1 MNKKTVKDVDVR
13 NKRVIVRVDFNV
25 PLDENL
31 NITDDSR
38 IKGALPTIKYLMDND
53 AKAILMSHLG
63 RPKGKVREEMR
74 LTPVAKRLSEL
85 LGKAVKKLDDC
96 VGDEV
101 ARAVS
106 KMKPKDVILL
116 ENLRFHPEE
125 EKNDPEFAKQLA
137 SLAEIFVNDAFG
149 TCHRAHASTE
159 GITKYL
165 PSAAGF
171 LVGKEIEYFE
181 KATKNPDKPYVAIL
195 GGAKVSD
202 KIDVITN
209 LLNKV
214 DAILIGGA
222 MAYTFLKSEGVNIG
236 NSKLE
241 SDKIDLAKEILA
253 NAKSKN
259 VRIMLPEDHIVADK
273 IDANAKAEAV
283 AGKEIPDGKI
293 GLDIGPKTVKEFEA
307 VLKGA
312 RTVIWNGPVGFFELK
327 PFSKGTEE
335 LARFLASS
343 GATTIIGGGDTAA
356 AINELGLGA
365 KMSHISTGGGASLE
379 YLEGKTLP
387 GIAALNDEG
396 ENHA

>member
-1 MNKKTVKDVDVR
+1 MEKKTVKDIEVK

-25 PLDENL
+25 PLDDKL

-38 IKGALPTIKYLMDND
+38 IKGALPTIQYLIDND
-53 AKAILMSHLG
+53 AKVILMSHLG
-63 RPKGKVREEMR
+63 RPKGRVKDELSLM
-74 LTPVAKRLSEL
+74 PVAKRLGEL
-85 LGKAVKKLDDC
+85 LGKDVKKLDDC
-96 VGDEV
+96 IGDEV
-101 ARAVS
+101 AKAIS
-106 KMKPKDVILL
+106 EMKPKDVVLF

-125 EKNDPEFAKQLA
+125 EENDPEFAKKLA
-137 SLAEIFVNDAFG
+137 SFADVYVNDAFG

-165 PSAAGF
+165 PSVAGF
-171 LVGKEIEYFE
+171 LVSKEIEYFE

-209 LLNKV
+209 LIDKV
-214 DAILIGGA
+214 EAILIGGA
-222 MAYTFLKSEGVNIG
+222 MAYTFLKSEGVDIG

-241 SDKIDLAKEILA
+241 SDKVDLAKDILR

-259 VRIMLPEDHIVADK
+259 VRIILPEDHIVADK
-273 IDANAKAEAV
+273 IDASAKAETV
-283 AGKEIPDGKI
+283 GSREIPDGKI
-293 GLDIGPKTVKEFEA
+293 GLDIGPKTLKEFEN

-312 RTVIWNGPVGFFELK
+312 KTVVWNGPVGFFELK

-335 LARFLASS
+335 LAKFLADS
-343 GATTIIGGGDTAA
+343 GVTTIIGGGDTAA
-356 AINELGLGA
+356 AINELGLGE

-387 GIAALNDEG
+387 GIAALNDK
-396 ENHA
+396 